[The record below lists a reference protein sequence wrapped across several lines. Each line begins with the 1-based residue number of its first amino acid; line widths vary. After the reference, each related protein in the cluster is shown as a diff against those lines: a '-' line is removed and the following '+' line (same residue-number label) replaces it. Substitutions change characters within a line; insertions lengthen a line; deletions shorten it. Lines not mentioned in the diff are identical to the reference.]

1 MNGHRH
7 SGHGD
12 QIAECTGVTPLS
24 RLADSGHH
32 ETAIGTKDLECVA
45 KYIAKIVAKS
55 VANLNVFP
63 PASFFSNLPT
73 ASRKSPYNTFACA
86 LYL

>member
-1 MNGHRH
+1 MSTQDPALPKGPARCPFRT
-7 SGHGD
+7 
-12 QIAECTGVTPLS
+12 AECSKG
-24 RLADSGHH
+24 
-32 ETAIGTKDLECVA
+32 LEGVA
-45 KYIAKIVAKS
+45 KNVAKNVAKS

-73 ASRKSPYNTFACA
+73 ASRKSPYNTFAYA

>member
-1 MNGHRH
+1 MSTQDPALPKGPARCPFRT
-7 SGHGD
+7 
-12 QIAECTGVTPLS
+12 AECSKG
-24 RLADSGHH
+24 
-32 ETAIGTKDLECVA
+32 LEGVA
-45 KYIAKIVAKS
+45 KYVAKN

-73 ASRKSPYNTFACA
+73 ASRKSPYNTFAYA